1 MTGFQLQITVIARFG
16 GFAEAAAK
24 CLVAMIELADN
35 AELLLNAAGEALMI
49 L

>member
-1 MTGFQLQITVIARFG
+1 MTGFQLQMTVIARFR

-24 CLVAMIELADN
+24 WLVMIELADN